1 MIWEHFGY
9 IDLQAHMY
17 YTGKLVSGKIF
28 DMNTS
33 GKPFKFRLGKNEVIK
48 GWELGVQGEFTST

>member
-1 MIWEHFGY
+1 
-9 IDLQAHMY
+9 MY